1 MQVDLPLAPP
11 FDAPAALAA
20 LAAHAVPGLER
31 VDPAAG
37 TCTRLFLT
45 GTGPVPVTATL
56 LPDSVSLDIGAE
68 SPAAVADITTAVRG
82 WLDLELEPERVA
94 AMLGNDAVVGP
105 LIAAR
110 PGLRI
115 LGYPDGFEGAVCT
128 VVGQQVSLA
137 AARTFTGRLV
147 SAFGSPACSP
157 GRSPS
162 SHFLPHEREQA
173 AERERTA
180 HPEPKARTAVGRSR
194 PPNEAVADLVVFP
207 TPETLAAAGPEAIRQ
222 AVGLTNAR
230 ARTVHA
236 LAEACAAGLRI
247 APDTDHA
254 EVRRRLLAL
263 PGIGPWTVE
272 YLAMR
277 ALHDRDAY
285 PEGDLVLQRALEVK
299 TAKQARELGQ
309 AWAPVRAYAVFHLWT
324 ASAYLP

>member
-1 MQVDLPLAPP
+1 MQVNLPLAPP

-20 LAAHAVPGLER
+20 LAAHAVPGLEQ

-37 TCTRLFLT
+37 TCTRLFTT

-56 LPDSVSLDIGAE
+56 TPDSVTLDVGSD
-68 SPAAVADITTAVRG
+68 SPAIVAEITTAVRG
-82 WLDLELEPERVA
+82 WLDLELEPERVSA
-94 AMLGNDAVVGP
+94 TLRGDAVVGP

-115 LGYPDGFEGAVCT
+115 LGYPDGFEGAAAT

-147 SAFGSPACSP
+147 SAFGSP
-157 GRSPS
+157 
-162 SHFLPHEREQA
+162 
-173 AERERTA
+173 
-180 HPEPKARTAVGRSR
+180 VG
-194 PPNEAVADLVVFP
+194 DLALFP
-207 TPETLAAAGPEAIRQ
+207 TPETLAAAGPDAIRE

-230 ARTVHA
+230 ARTVQA
-236 LAEACAAGLRI
+236 LAEACADGLRI
-247 APDTDHA
+247 TPSSDHA
-254 EVRRRLLAL
+254 DTRRRLLAL

-285 PEGDLVLQRALEVK
+285 PEGDLVLQRALQVK
-299 TAKQARELGQ
+299 TAKQAREIGQ
-309 AWAPVRAYAVFHLWT
+309 AWAPLRAYAVFHLWT

>member
-1 MQVDLPLAPP
+1 MQVTLPLAPP

-20 LAAHAVPGLER
+20 LTAHAVPGLER

-37 TCTRLFLT
+37 TCTRLFNT
-45 GTGPVPVTATL
+45 GSGPVQVTATL
-56 LPDSVSLDIGAE
+56 SPGSVTLDIDSA
-68 SPAAVADITTAVRG
+68 SPAIVAEITTAVRG
-82 WLDLELEPERVA
+82 WLDLDLEPERVA
-94 AMLGNDAVVGP
+94 ATLGGDAVLGP
-105 LIAAR
+105 LVAAR

-115 LGYPDGFEGAVCT
+115 LGYPDGFEGAVST

-147 SAFGSPACSP
+147 SAFGSP
-157 GRSPS
+157 
-162 SHFLPHEREQA
+162 
-173 AERERTA
+173 
-180 HPEPKARTAVGRSR
+180 
-194 PPNEAVADLVVFP
+194 VADLALFP
-207 TPETLAAAGPEAIRQ
+207 TADKLAAAGPDAIRG

-236 LAEACAAGLRI
+236 LAEACADGLHI
-247 APDTDHA
+247 APDSDHA
-254 EVRRRLLAL
+254 DTRRRLLAV

-299 TAKQARELGQ
+299 TARQAREIGQ
-309 AWAPVRAYAVFHLWT
+309 AWAPLRAYAVFHLWT
-324 ASAYLP
+324 ASAYVP

>member
-1 MQVDLPLAPP
+1 MRVNLPLAPP

-37 TCTRLFLT
+37 TCSRLVNT
-45 GTGPVPVTATL
+45 SAGPVPVTATL
-56 LPDSVSLDIGAE
+56 SPDSVTLDVGGN
-68 SPAAVADITTAVRG
+68 SPAIVADITTAVRG
-82 WLDLELEPERVA
+82 WLDLELEPGRIA
-94 AMLGNDAVVGP
+94 AILGGDAVVGP
-105 LIAAR
+105 LVAAR

-115 LGYPDGFEGAVCT
+115 LGYPDGFEGAVST

-147 SAFGSPACSP
+147 SAFGSPA
-157 GRSPS
+157 G
-162 SHFLPHEREQA
+162 
-173 AERERTA
+173 
-180 HPEPKARTAVGRSR
+180 
-194 PPNEAVADLVVFP
+194 DLALFP
-207 TPETLAAAGPEAIRQ
+207 TPETLAAAGPEAIRE

-230 ARTVHA
+230 ARTVQA
-236 LAEACAAGLRI
+236 LAEACADGLRI
-247 APDTDHA
+247 TPGSDHA
-254 EVRRRLLAL
+254 DTRRRLLAL

-277 ALHDRDAY
+277 ALHDRNAY

-299 TAKQARELGQ
+299 TAKRAREIGQ

-324 ASAYLP
+324 ASAYVP

>member
-1 MQVDLPLAPP
+1 MQVNLPLAPP
-11 FDAPAALAA
+11 FDVSAALAA

-37 TCTRLFLT
+37 TCSRLFNT
-45 GTGPVPVTATL
+45 GAGPVPVTATL
-56 LPDSVSLDIGAE
+56 SPDSVSLKVGSN
-68 SPAAVADITTAVRG
+68 SPAILAEITTAVRG

-94 AMLGNDAVVGP
+94 AMLGADAVVGP
-105 LIAAR
+105 LVAAR

-115 LGYPDGFEGAVCT
+115 LGYPDGFEGAVSA

-147 SAFGSPACSP
+147 SAFGSPL
-157 GRSPS
+157 G
-162 SHFLPHEREQA
+162 
-173 AERERTA
+173 
-180 HPEPKARTAVGRSR
+180 
-194 PPNEAVADLVVFP
+194 DLAFFP
-207 TPETLAAAGPEAIRQ
+207 TAETLAAAGPDAIRE

-230 ARTVHA
+230 ARTVLA
-236 LAEACAAGLRI
+236 LAEACADGLRI
-247 APDTDHA
+247 TPDADHA
-254 EVRRRLLAL
+254 DTRRRLLAL

-272 YLAMR
+272 YLAIR

-285 PEGDLVLQRALEVK
+285 PEGDLVLQRALGVK
-299 TAKQARELGQ
+299 TAKQAREIGQ